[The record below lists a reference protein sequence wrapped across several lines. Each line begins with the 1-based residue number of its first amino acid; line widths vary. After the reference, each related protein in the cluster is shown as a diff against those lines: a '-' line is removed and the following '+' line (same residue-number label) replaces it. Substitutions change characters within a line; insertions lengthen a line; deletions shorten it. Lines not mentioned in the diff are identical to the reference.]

1 MTYRDDRDADQARI
15 AALEIELRV
24 AHERIDQLE
33 RKSLV
38 LFQRGSSELALPTT
52 SAKLF
57 GGPRS
62 LRLFRRFGHPLG
74 RDHFESLIER
84 CRELSGAMGRSELL
98 TSSLMWT
105 RNSGQSGA
113 GPNQMVT
120 VVVRDG
126 ATTLQVT
133 DQLAALAGAIYGG
146 IGGGVGGGGLAVPIA
161 LSAAAPPFA
170 PLILGAWFAGMF
182 GLTRALYKRGVRRRA
197 AQLQALFDALATD
210 IERALAAPA

>member
-15 AALEIELRV
+15 AALETELRL
-24 AHERIDQLE
+24 AYERIDVLE

-38 LFQRGSSELALPTT
+38 LFQRGSSELALTT
-52 SAKLF
+52 TPSTKLF

-62 LRLFRRFGHPLG
+62 LKLFRKFDKPLG
-74 RDHFESLIER
+74 RDHFETLIER

-105 RNSGQSGA
+105 RNTGQPGT

-126 ATTLQVT
+126 ATTLQAT
-133 DQLAALAGAIYGG
+133 DQLGALAGAIYGG
-146 IGGGVGGGGLAVPIA
+146 VGGGVGGGGLAVPIA
-161 LSAAAPPFA
+161 LSAAAPPLA
-170 PLILGAWFAGMF
+170 PLILGAWFAGVF
-182 GLTRALYKRGVRRRA
+182 GLARSLYKRGVRRRA
-197 AQLQALFDALATD
+197 IQLQALFDALATD
-210 IERALAAPA
+210 IERALA